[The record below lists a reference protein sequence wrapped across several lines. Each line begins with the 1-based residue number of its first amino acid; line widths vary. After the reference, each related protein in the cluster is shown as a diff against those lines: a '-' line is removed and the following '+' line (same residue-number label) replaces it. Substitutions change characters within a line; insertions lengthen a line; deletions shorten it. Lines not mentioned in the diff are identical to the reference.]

1 MRINTLLDMISQTH
15 IAAGGLRVGDFV
27 KNKKT
32 GVQGVVILAKTTS
45 GKIKAKAK
53 VWLTNGKVA
62 MFQNV
67 QNYQKIGTPSMF
79 SIDVLNEDENT
90 FQIELA
96 NVGADE
102 TKSDES
108 ESEEE
113 KEEDSESDFSIDSP
127 PQASPGQD
135 PEDSDFSID
144 SPPQASPGQDPE
156 DSDFSVDSPPQ
167 ASPGRDSVER
177 NSEDVDFLSAVQ
189 NIRNREFDDWTNES
203 EKIEEYFTVP
213 TDGEEKVVDA
223 DDSYDTSYDASYMSD
238 ASEEKVNDTRLSLS
252 RTTSIAD
259 SDEDYEASYFSCL
272 QNLEQTRAMA
282 QAIAQ
287 RAYQMGQI
295 AQLQNQNAVRN
306 AAMIEDE

>member
-1 MRINTLLDMISQTH
+1 MRINTLLDMISKTH

-32 GVQGVVILAKTTS
+32 GAQGVVILAKNTS

-53 VWLTNGKVA
+53 VWLSNGKVA

-79 SIDVLNEDENT
+79 SVDVLNEDENT

-96 NVGADE
+96 NVIGEDE
-102 TKSDES
+102 SKSEES
-108 ESEEE
+108 ESE
-113 KEEDSESDFSIDSP
+113 
-127 PQASPGQD
+127 
-135 PEDSDFSID
+135 DSD
-144 SPPQASPGQDPE
+144 

-167 ASPGRDSVER
+167 ASPGQDSDDSDFSVDSPPQASPGQDSDDSDFSVDSPPQASPGQNSVER

-189 NIRNREFDDWTNES
+189 NIQNQVSRDWSAES
-203 EKIEEYFTVP
+203 EKIQEYFTVP
-213 TDGEEKVVDA
+213 TDGEEKVA
-223 DDSYDTSYDASYMSD
+223 DLDESYDASYMSD

-252 RTTSIAD
+252 RNTSIAD

-272 QNLEQTRAMA
+272 TNLEQTRAMA
-282 QAIAQ
+282 QAIAH
-287 RAYQMGQI
+287 RAYQMGQ
-295 AQLQNQNAVRN
+295 LQNQIAVRN
-306 AAMIEDE
+306 AALIEDE

>member
-1 MRINTLLDMISQTH
+1 MRINTLLDMISKTH

-32 GVQGVVILAKTTS
+32 GAQGVVILAKTTS

-96 NVGADE
+96 TVGADE
-102 TKSDES
+102 SKSDES

-144 SPPQASPGQDPE
+144 SPPQASPG
-156 DSDFSVDSPPQ
+156 
-167 ASPGRDSVER
+167 RDSVER

-189 NIRNREFDDWTNES
+189 NIRNRESDDWTNES

-223 DDSYDTSYDASYMSD
+223 DESYDTSYDASYMSD

-259 SDEDYEASYFSCL
+259 SDEDYESSYFSCL

-282 QAIAQ
+282 QAIAH

-295 AQLQNQNAVRN
+295 AQLQNQTAVRN
-306 AAMIEDE
+306 AALIEDE

>member
-32 GVQGVVILAKTTS
+32 GAQGVVILVKTTS

-67 QNYQKIGTPSMF
+67 QNYQKIGTSSMF
-79 SIDVLNEDENT
+79 SIDVLNEDEKT

-144 SPPQASPGQDPE
+144 SPPR
-156 DSDFSVDSPPQ
+156 

-189 NIRNREFDDWTNES
+189 NIRNRESDDWTNES

-223 DDSYDTSYDASYMSD
+223 DESYDTSYDASYMSD

-282 QAIAQ
+282 QAIAH

-295 AQLQNQNAVRN
+295 AQLQNQTAVRN
-306 AAMIEDE
+306 AALIEDE